1 MSPAADNRATAAAG
15 SECLPIAALS
25 GGNTMSG
32 SKMTTLTS
40 EQMRAARTHG
50 ESRTDW
56 ARVRR
61 EVDKDTQA
69 VADNHHIGEVIAR
82 KRGRPVEGER
92 KQAIS
97 LRVPE
102 AVLARWKAT
111 GPSWQTR
118 MVERLSA
125 P

>member
-1 MSPAADNRATAAAG
+1 MAG
-15 SECLPIAALS
+15 SK
-25 GGNTMSG
+25 
-32 SKMTTLTS
+32 KMTRMTG
-40 EQMRAARTHG
+40 EQMREARERG
-50 ESRTDW
+50 NSRSDW
-56 ARVRR
+56 ERVRR
-61 EVDKDTQA
+61 EANADPQA
-69 VADNHHIGEVIAR
+69 RADNRKAGALLSR

-102 AVLARWKAT
+102 SVLRRWKAT
-111 GPSWQTR
+111 GPGWQTR

>member
-1 MSPAADNRATAAAG
+1 
-15 SECLPIAALS
+15 
-25 GGNTMSG
+25 
-32 SKMTTLTS
+32 MTTLTS
-40 EQMRAARTHG
+40 EQMRTARERG
-50 ESRTDW
+50 QSRTDW
-56 ARVRR
+56 ARVHHEVTEDPQAAEDNRR
-61 EVDKDTQA
+61 
-69 VADNHHIGEVIAR
+69 IGDAIAR

-102 AVLARWKAT
+102 SVLARWKAT
-111 GPSWQTR
+111 GPGWQTR